1 MTAIPLNPVRSTSIA
16 GIGYDHEHKRLRVKF
31 SRSGSVYDYLGVSL
45 LMYKA
50 LCGSTSIGK
59 TLNKLVIP
67 NHKHEKVEE

>member
-1 MTAIPLNPVRSTSIA
+1 MNNIPLNPVRSSSVSA
-16 GIGYDHEHKRLRVKF
+16 IGYDDDTKRLRVKF
-31 SRSGSVYDYLGVSL
+31 SRSGNVYDYLGVSL

-67 NHKHEKVEE
+67 SYRAEKVE

>member
-1 MTAIPLNPVRSTSIA
+1 MNNIPLNPVRSTSVSA
-16 GIGYDHEHKRLRVKF
+16 IGYDHENKRLRVKF

-67 NHKHEKVEE
+67 SYKAEKIE